1 MRKVAT
7 TESEIVQFRQA
18 VQTKLRQRV
27 REAIET
33 VLDEELAA
41 ALGCEAYQRC
51 EGRRGY
57 RNGSEQRPLT
67 TEIGTRAI
75 RVPRGRLR
83 QDDGTTAEFRS
94 ELLPR
99 YARRTKV
106 IDEAILGIYLAGAN
120 SRRIRKALEPLLGTA
135 HLSKSAVSR
144 VVARLKALFESW
156 NERDLSEER
165 YAILYVDGFHL
176 KVRLARRVVSVP
188 VLAVLGVAED
198 GTKVL
203 VSLRLAASEAPSH
216 WSGVLLDLQRRG
228 LVAPA
233 LLVVDGHS
241 GLRKALESWP
251 EVQVQRC
258 TRHKLVNL
266 IEHCPV
272 HARAELKRDYRGIV
286 NAKDG
291 MAGRKAYEAFLAKG
305 TTLCPAV
312 ARSLEEAGSELLT
325 FYAFPKSMWR
335 SLRTT
340 NPLENLNREFR
351 RRTKTQASFGTEQ
364 AGVTLLCGLVAFG
377 QIRFHKNRRSSPRGQ
392 PAALEGDERS
402 MRLAMESQTGGM
414 PLCGLGATATER
426 VGATR
431 SHDVEVGHTMGPLS
445 ERSHAA
451 SRNAITPRRLG
462 LTTGNR
468 LRYTSSTEATP
479 ELFHGTRDTTRRG
492 PGRVKRLPSNDESQS
507 EPVRNVSLAP
517 GREFDTCPGRGANLL
532 RNLRIS
538 PSSTE
543 LDETLEGCWLG

>member
-1 MRKVAT
+1 MRKVTT
-7 TESEIVQFRQA
+7 TESEIVQFRQD

-41 ALGCEAYQRC
+41 ALGCEASQRC

-364 AGVTLLCGLVAFG
+364 AGVTLLYGLVAFG
-377 QIRFHKNRRSSPRGQ
+377 QIRFHKI
-392 PAALEGDERS
+392 D
-402 MRLAMESQTGGM
+402 
-414 PLCGLGATATER
+414 
-426 VGATR
+426 
-431 SHDVEVGHTMGPLS
+431 GH
-445 ERSHAA
+445 RHVA
-451 SRNAITPRRLG
+451 S
-462 LTTGNR
+462 
-468 LRYTSSTEATP
+468 
-479 ELFHGTRDTTRRG
+479 
-492 PGRVKRLPSNDESQS
+492 
-507 EPVRNVSLAP
+507 
-517 GREFDTCPGRGANLL
+517 LL
-532 RNLRIS
+532 RS
-538 PSSTE
+538 K
-543 LDETLEGCWLG
+543 ETNAA

>member
-1 MRKVAT
+1 MRKVTT
-7 TESEIVQFRQA
+7 TESEIVQFRQD

-51 EGRRGY
+51 KGRRGY

-67 TEIGTRAI
+67 TEIGTREI
-75 RVPRGRLR
+75 RVPRGRL
-83 QDDGTTAEFRS
+83 QQNDGTTAEFRS

-144 VVARLKALFESW
+144 VVARLKRLFESW
-156 NERDLSEER
+156 NERDLCEER

-203 VSLRLAASEAPSH
+203 VSLRLAASEAASH

-291 MAGRKAYEAFLAKG
+291 MAGRQAYEAFLAKW

-340 NPLENLNREFR
+340 NPW
-351 RRTKTQASFGTEQ
+351 KT
-364 AGVTLLCGLVAFG
+364 
-377 QIRFHKNRRSSPRGQ
+377 
-392 PAALEGDERS
+392 
-402 MRLAMESQTGGM
+402 
-414 PLCGLGATATER
+414 
-426 VGATR
+426 
-431 SHDVEVGHTMGPLS
+431 
-445 ERSHAA
+445 
-451 SRNAITPRRLG
+451 
-462 LTTGNR
+462 
-468 LRYTSSTEATP
+468 
-479 ELFHGTRDTTRRG
+479 
-492 PGRVKRLPSNDESQS
+492 
-507 EPVRNVSLAP
+507 
-517 GREFDTCPGRGANLL
+517 
-532 RNLRIS
+532 
-538 PSSTE
+538 
-543 LDETLEGCWLG
+543 

>member
-1 MRKVAT
+1 MRKVTT
-7 TESEIVQFRQA
+7 TESEIVQFRQD

-266 IEHCPV
+266 IGRVRP
-272 HARAELKRDYRGIV
+272 GGPV
-286 NAKDG
+286 NAIEPPGTSVRCIQRCTVQRRAGCLRADPVPQDRRSSRDG
-291 MAGRKAYEAFLAKG
+291 SERRCASRCLVAPLAPSPVVAAPPNFFAMLILESISIANREAVVACGSCRSRGR
-305 TTLCPAV
+305 TNRV
-312 ARSLEEAGSELLT
+312 HRSLENLKNG
-325 FYAFPKSMWR
+325 FP
-335 SLRTT
+335 
-340 NPLENLNREFR
+340 
-351 RRTKTQASFGTEQ
+351 
-364 AGVTLLCGLVAFG
+364 
-377 QIRFHKNRRSSPRGQ
+377 
-392 PAALEGDERS
+392 
-402 MRLAMESQTGGM
+402 
-414 PLCGLGATATER
+414 TAT
-426 VGATR
+426 T
-431 SHDVEVGHTMGPLS
+431 GP
-445 ERSHAA
+445 
-451 SRNAITPRRLG
+451 PRDLDQVA
-462 LTTGNR
+462 
-468 LRYTSSTEATP
+468 LRP
-479 ELFHGTRDTTRRG
+479 
-492 PGRVKRLPSNDESQS
+492 
-507 EPVRNVSLAP
+507 
-517 GREFDTCPGRGANLL
+517 
-532 RNLRIS
+532 
-538 PSSTE
+538 
-543 LDETLEGCWLG
+543 

>member
-1 MRKVAT
+1 MRKVTT
-7 TESEIVQFRQA
+7 TESEIVQFRQD

-266 IEHCPV
+266 HRALPGPCSG
-272 HARAELKRDYRGIV
+272 RAEAGLPRHRQRQGRHGWTQSLRGVPGEGDDAVPRSGSIARGGRERVADVLRVPQVDVALAAYDQPVGKPESGVPASDEDAGIV
-286 NAKDG
+286 RDR
-291 MAGRKAYEAFLAKG
+291 AGGRDA
-305 TTLCPAV
+305 AV
-312 ARSLEEAGSELLT
+312 RAGC
-325 FYAFPKSMWR
+325 
-335 SLRTT
+335 LRAD
-340 NPLENLNREFR
+340 PVP
-351 RRTKTQASFGTEQ
+351 QD
-364 AGVTLLCGLVAFG
+364 
-377 QIRFHKNRRSSPRGQ
+377 RRSSPRGQ

-479 ELFHGTRDTTRRG
+479 ELFHGTRDTTLDKGDALIAGAR
-492 PGRVKRLPSNDESQS
+492 D
-507 EPVRNVSLAP
+507 
-517 GREFDTCPGRGANLL
+517 DTKRGAA
-532 RNLRIS
+532 
-538 PSSTE
+538 PSA
-543 LDETLEGCWLG
+543 

>member
-7 TESEIVQFRQA
+7 TESEIVQFRQD

-41 ALGCEAYQRC
+41 ALGCEAYQHC

-291 MAGRKAYEAFLAKG
+291 MAGRKAYEAFLAKW

-312 ARSLEEAGSELLT
+312 ARSLEEAGNELLT

-340 NPLENLNREFR
+340 NPLEKPE
-351 RRTKTQASFGTEQ
+351 SGVPSSDED
-364 AGVTLLCGLVAFG
+364 AGIVRDRAGGRDAAVRAGCLRADPVP
-377 QIRFHKNRRSSPRGQ
+377 QDRRSSPRGQ

-468 LRYTSSTEATP
+468 LRHTSSTEATP
-479 ELFHGTRDTTRRG
+479 ELFHGTPGHNRCRCPSAMSPRWRR
-492 PGRVKRLPSNDESQS
+492 RR
-507 EPVRNVSLAP
+507 
-517 GREFDTCPGRGANLL
+517 
-532 RNLRIS
+532 
-538 PSSTE
+538 
-543 LDETLEGCWLG
+543 